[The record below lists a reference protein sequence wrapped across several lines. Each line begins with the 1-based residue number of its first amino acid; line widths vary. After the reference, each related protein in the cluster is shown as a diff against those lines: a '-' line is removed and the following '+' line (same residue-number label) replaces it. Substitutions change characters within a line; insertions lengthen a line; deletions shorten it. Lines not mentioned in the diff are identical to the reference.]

1 MTDNQTKVPF
11 ASPQWVEI
19 ARVVLE
25 RLVAEHGEEGTRYS
39 VCEAFAEAPRAISD
53 DNGFAAW
60 SFFVDGKSVSVHV
73 GRDDSADIQIQATW
87 ETSLEG
93 ARTVYTPE
101 YLAERE
107 KNPPPPPDDPNLK
120 VSGDMTAIPRYL
132 VELHNDMAVLTE

>member
-1 MTDNQTKVPF
+1 MTNSNAKVPF

-19 ARVVLE
+19 ARGVLE
-25 RLVAEHGEEGTRYS
+25 RLVAEHGEIGTNYS
-39 VCEAFAEAPRAISD
+39 ICEAFAQAPVAIAD
-53 DNGFAAW
+53 ANGFAAW
-60 SFFVDGKSVSVHV
+60 HFSVEGKSVNVHV
-73 GRDDSADIQIQATW
+73 GRDENADVQIQATW

-120 VSGDMTAIPRYL
+120 VSGDMTAIPGYL
-132 VELHNDMAVLTE
+132 IELHNDMAVLTE